1 MKELLRFLNAYEVE
15 IYVLLGA
22 VGILYIR
29 KLLLAIQAWR
39 GAMFGMERNLAQR
52 KLSES
57 GSILILLTLLA
68 VGEFSLV
75 SFVSPTLPGVHV
87 LATPTL
93 DILATP
99 AGTAE
104 AQVTSAPLGARMK
117 TPQPTS
123 IILSSTAGC
132 LPGALELTFPIAG
145 QEVKE
150 KVTLTGTVKTAS
162 FSYYKYEF
170 SKPGD
175 TDWTTIQAG
184 DQIKCKDCAKKDD
197 PNPPDDILGEWDTSQ
212 LVPGDYL
219 LRLVVFDNQGQP
231 LPACQIPI
239 RVSAP

>member
-1 MKELLRFLNAYEVE
+1 MKELLRFLNAYEVW

-22 VGILYIR
+22 VGIIYIR
-29 KLLLAIQAWR
+29 KLFLALQGWR
-39 GAMFGMERNLAQR
+39 RAMFGMERNLAQR

-57 GSILILLTLLA
+57 GSILILLLLMA
-68 VGEFSLV
+68 LGEFSLV
-75 SFVSPTLPGVHV
+75 SFLMPTIPGVQV

-99 AGTAE
+99 AGTSITPTPA
-104 AQVTSAPLGARMK
+104 VGASLH

-123 IILSSTAGC
+123 VILSSQAGC
-132 LPGALELTFPIAG
+132 LPGALEFTFPIAG
-145 QEVKE
+145 QEIKE
-150 KVTLTGTVKTAS
+150 KVTLTGTVRTAS

-175 TDWTTIQAG
+175 PDWTTIQAG
-184 DQIKCKDCAKKDD
+184 DQIKCSDCAKEDD
-197 PNPPDDILGEWDTSQ
+197 PDPPDDVLGEWDTSQ

-219 LRLVVFDNQGQP
+219 LRLVVYDNQGQP

-239 RVSAP
+239 RVTAP